1 MEQGAL
7 LASLLELAAEHELS
21 VRRIP
26 AEAPFEGLAPVAS
39 GACVVRGRRCVMLCP
54 ADPPQRQIEVLARAL
69 LDHAGDLLE
78 ARFLPPAVRTCL
90 ENARGRDGA

>member
-1 MEQGAL
+1 MDPASL
-7 LASLLELAAEHELS
+7 LASLLELAGEHGLR

-26 AEAPFEGLAPVAS
+26 AESPFEGLAPVAS
-39 GACVVRGRRCVMLCP
+39 GVCVVRGQRYVMLCP
-54 ADPPQRQIEVLARAL
+54 ADPASRQIEVLARAL

-90 ENARGRDGA
+90 EEVRRDGA